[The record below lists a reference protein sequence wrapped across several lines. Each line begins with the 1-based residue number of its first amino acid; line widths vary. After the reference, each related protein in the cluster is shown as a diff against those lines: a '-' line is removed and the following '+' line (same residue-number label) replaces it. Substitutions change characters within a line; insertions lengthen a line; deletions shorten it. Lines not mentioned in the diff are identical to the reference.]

1 MTGGTERAQRRQTGL
16 ARLNDLLPGRYG
28 LPFEP

>member
-1 MTGGTERAQRRQTGL
+1 MTGGTKRAQRRQTGL
-16 ARLNDLLPGRYG
+16 ARLNDLLSDSYG